1 MLSKL
6 ERFVCIEHPQRSL
19 EIMFEIKSL
28 VAFCVSAC
36 HTPNH
41 VCVPPNFHS
50 SCGDAGSAGC
60 CFVVLVVAVAV
71 AVVVVVVVVV
81 ASLGGLFTVEHKIR
95 LEGIH
100 QHV

>member
-1 MLSKL
+1 MGPPHGVQVLTLTLTL
-6 ERFVCIEHPQRSL
+6 ENPQRSL

-36 HTPNH
+36 HTTNH
-41 VCVPPNFHS
+41 VCVPPNFHN

-60 CFVVLVVAVAV
+60 CFLVL
-71 AVVVVVVVVV
+71 VVVVVV
-81 ASLGGLFTVEHKIR
+81 ASLRGFFTVEHKR